1 MASKVWVFFHTIWST
16 LHFFAF
22 CYMFML
28 RCVPIC
34 CLWFLFSLNVQFCQ
48 SCTACVC
55 YVHFTPSVNIPR
67 CSFGISSLYVYLRA
81 TIWITRKLLFAQCC
95 YLAKA
100 PLQSQTVQSLPRSY
114 YTCTYA
120 FLFSLSL
127 LSVCMYSG
135 VWRRRLWEDS
145 VHSEVPLWTGVGH
158 RPAHQQLC
166 HRLSLYLKVTAC
178 VYTYPELAP
187 EIYCWGTTS
196 PLATNCHC

>member
-34 CLWFLFSLNVQFCQ
+34 CLWFLFSLNVQFCEW
-48 SCTACVC
+48 CTACVC
-55 YVHFTPSVNIPR
+55 YVHFTPSVNIQR
-67 CSFGISSLYVYLRA
+67 FSFGISSLYVYLRA

-114 YTCTYA
+114 YTYA
-120 FLFSLSL
+120 FLFLSL
-127 LSVCMYSG
+127 LYVCI
-135 VWRRRLWEDS
+135 VVFDDVDS
-145 VHSEVPLWTGVGH
+145 E
-158 RPAHQQLC
+158 RI
-166 HRLSLYLKVTAC
+166 
-178 VYTYPELAP
+178 VYTLRFPYELDWATDQLTNSFV
-187 EIYCWGTTS
+187 IDSASTS
-196 PLATNCHC
+196 RWLCICTFTQS